1 VPQALMMMNGKA
13 QEMLTNKD
21 SLIFRNMEKVK
32 NPADKAEAVF
42 LSLLNRKPTLR
53 EKDIAKRVTAEGEQ
67 GYADMI
73 WALVNSREFCF
84 VQ

>member
-1 VPQALMMMNGKA
+1 MMMNGKA

-32 NPADKAEAVF
+32 SPPEKVEAMF
-42 LSLLNRKPTLR
+42 LSILSRHPTLR
-53 EKDIAKRVTAEGEQ
+53 EKDIAKKQLAGGED
-67 GYADMI
+67 GYANMI
-73 WALVNSREFCF
+73 WALINTREFTF